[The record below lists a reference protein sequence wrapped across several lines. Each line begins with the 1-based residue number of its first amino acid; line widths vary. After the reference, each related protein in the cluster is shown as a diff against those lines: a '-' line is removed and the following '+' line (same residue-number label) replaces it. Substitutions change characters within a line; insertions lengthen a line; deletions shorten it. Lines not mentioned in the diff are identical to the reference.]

1 MLASQ
6 LEAPIL
12 ILVILMGLELLRA
25 EEASMGIREKGKRRG
40 CHIERE
46 EAEEISKSTIV
57 LFINRK
63 REGTSF

>member
-1 MLASQ
+1 
-6 LEAPIL
+6 
-12 ILVILMGLELLRA
+12 MGLELLRA